1 MKAVNLFTLGLVI
14 VGGLNWGVESWFGED
29 AVSSLL
35 GESTMAARL
44 VYLSFACAA
53 AYQILPL
60 WLAFRFGETEVQAE
74 RAP

>member
-1 MKAVNLFTLGLVI
+1 MKAINLITLGLVI

-35 GESTMAARL
+35 GGSTTAARL
-44 VYLSFACAA
+44 VYLAFACAA

-60 WLAFRFGETEVQAE
+60 WLSFRLGETQVQAE
-74 RAP
+74 QVP